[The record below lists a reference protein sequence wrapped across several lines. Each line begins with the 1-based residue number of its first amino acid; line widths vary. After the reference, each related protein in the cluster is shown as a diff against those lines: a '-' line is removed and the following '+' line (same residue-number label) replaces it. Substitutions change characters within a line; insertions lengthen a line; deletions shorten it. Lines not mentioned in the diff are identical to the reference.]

1 MSCVNLKRW
10 KNNMKRKQ
18 LRSVA
23 YFLAIALIASLTF
36 GMTACSSTGVTTL
49 KLISIS
55 ITPSSP
61 ANSVVGTTTFFDAVG
76 TYSDGS
82 SSDVTDE
89 VAWLSSNT
97 AIVTMNSFGTATS
110 VAVGTTNI
118 TANMSGITSSSI
130 KLTVISLSS
139 IVVTPASPKNLPV
152 GATQQFT
159 ATGTYSDGSS
169 ADITSQVTWASDT
182 PETATISS
190 AGLAAGIAGG
200 TANITATIIEV
211 TSPSVSL
218 AVEAL
223 TSVAVTPA
231 TPANLRVGSNQQFTA
246 TGTFADG
253 STEDITSQVTWVSDA
268 PDTAIFNYPGVVAG
282 LSSGTATITASLNG
296 ITSPSIPLTV
306 ISLSSIVVT
315 PASPTNLAVGSTQQF
330 TATGTLT
337 DGSTEDITSEVIWSS
352 DTPTTAT
359 ITSSGLATGIAAGIT
374 NITATVPEVVT
385 SPAVSLTVVASAST
399 ITSTIATSP

>member
-1 MSCVNLKRW
+1 
-10 KNNMKRKQ
+10 MKRKQ

-36 GMTACSSTGVTTL
+36 GMAACSSTGVTTL

-89 VAWLSSNT
+89 VAWVSSNI
-97 AIVTMNSFGTATS
+97 AIVTMSPHGTATS
-110 VAVGTTNI
+110 VAVGTANI
-118 TANMSGITSSSI
+118 TANVSGITSSSI

-200 TANITATIIEV
+200 TANITATMVGV

-218 AVEAL
+218 TVEAL

-246 TGTFADG
+246 IGTFADG
-253 STEDITSQVTWVSDA
+253 STEDITSQVTWISDA

-296 ITSPSIPLTV
+296 ITSSPVKLTV
-306 ISLSSIVVT
+306 ISLSSISVT
-315 PASPTNLAVGSTQQF
+315 PASPVNLAVGATQQF
-330 TATGTLT
+330 TATGIFT
-337 DGSTEDITSEVIWSS
+337 DGSIEDITSEVTWTS
-352 DTPTTAT
+352 DTPATAT
-359 ITSSGLATGIAAGIT
+359 ISLNWFSHWCRSWNYQYHGNIPGTLSSAA
-374 NITATVPEVVT
+374 V
-385 SPAVSLTVVASAST
+385 L
-399 ITSTIATSP
+399 